1 MTGSLTG
8 KVALVSG
15 GARGQGRAHALALAR
30 EGADVAIIDIS
41 ANVPTVPYGLA
52 TTDDLLLS
60 QKLVQ
65 EQGVRCSTA
74 AVDVRDRG
82 SLRRAV
88 DDIAGDF
95 GGIDIAIV
103 NHGVIGTA
111 TPVQTLPVEQ
121 WDDVIGINLTGVF
134 NVCRAVLPHM
144 LDRGAGRVIVTA
156 SMAGKYGVPTL
167 ADYTASKWGVIGLVK
182 SLAIEL
188 ATAQITVNAVCP
200 ASVNTPMIHNSAF
213 YKMLRPDL
221 DDPTVE
227 DVADTLR
234 ALHDQGIPWL
244 EPEDITDAVM
254 FLCSDAA
261 KRITGETISVSGGQ
275 SAHNSG

>member
-41 ANVPTVPYGLA
+41 ANVSTVPYGLA
-52 TTDDLLLS
+52 TSDDLLLS

-65 EQGVRCSTA
+65 EQGVRCSAA

-82 SLRRAV
+82 SLGRAV

-103 NHGVIGTA
+103 NHGIIGTA

-134 NVCRAVLPHM
+134 NVCRAALPHM

-167 ADYTASKWGVIGLVK
+167 ADYTASKWGVIGFVK

-188 ATAQITVNAVCP
+188 AAAQITVNAVCP

-227 DVADTLR
+227 DVADTLL

>member
-15 GARGQGRAHALALAR
+15 GARGQGRSHAVALAR

-41 ANVPTVPYGLA
+41 TNVQTVPYDLA
-52 TTDDLLLS
+52 TSDDLLLS
-60 QKLVQ
+60 QKLV
-65 EQGVRCSTA
+65 EEHGVRSAVA

-82 SLRRAV
+82 SLGEAV
-88 DDIAGDF
+88 NDIAGDL
-95 GGIDIAIV
+95 GGIDIAVV
-103 NHGVIGTA
+103 NHGILGTA

-144 LDRGAGRVIVTA
+144 LDHGSGRVVVTS

-167 ADYTASKWGVIGLVK
+167 ADYTASKWGVIGFVK

-188 ATAQITVNAVCP
+188 AAAQITVNAVCP
-200 ASVNTPMIHNSAF
+200 ASVDTPMIHNSAF

-221 DDPTVE
+221 DDPTVDDIA
-227 DVADTLR
+227 DVLR
-234 ALHDQGIPWL
+234 AMHDQGISWL
-244 EPEDITDAVM
+244 EPQDITDAVM

-275 SAHNSG
+275 SAHNAG